1 MKLRRFLSCI
11 MALLLVC
18 GLPLSALAA
27 EYNIANGSIEIS
39 ASKDK
44 QTVTQNGNTVDDDSP
59 VITGTTTKNTLTIK
73 AEETATANVT
83 LSGVNIDVGGTGDY
97 DIYKPGEA
105 AVRITGEGNVTMELD
120 GENTVQSGVHRAGVE
135 KNDADSSGK
144 LTITDATG
152 TDGSLKATGGGG
164 GSGIGGGNGGSGSN
178 ITITGSAE
186 VTAQGGTGGAG
197 IGGGDLG
204 SGSDITITGSAE
216 VTANGGMGGSGIG
229 GGSRS
234 SGNGI
239 TISGSAQVE
248 ATGGLYASGIGGGY
262 NYIGEGTN
270 SGKGT
275 GSNITVSGDAQV
287 KAQGGNYDYSNGSN
301 KTQGAGAAIGN
312 GGHDEKGDNPVDAK
326 GEDAVVTTDA
336 PQEGKTYGLYV
347 GELKEGWVATYEPGE
362 NMDTEKPGSLT
373 YQDGI
378 KVPGAVPVPRKEPTC
393 TDPGHE
399 AGYEI
404 NGVLVAVTIS
414 AKGHNVPNG
423 TPNNDATC
431 VKLGTMT
438 GYCTNCKTT
447 VTVTDPNSTLKDHTF
462 TTYTPDPNNL
472 ATCTQA
478 GTKTAV
484 CDVCKNA
491 TDTLPDP
498 AKGHN
503 VPNGTPNGD
512 ATCVK
517 LGTMTGYCT
526 NCKKTVTVPDPNYA
540 PHTFTTYTPD
550 PDNLA
555 TCTQAGTKTAVCDVC
570 GKAAKTVTDPAKGHS
585 FTNYVYNNN
594 AQCGK
599 NGTETAICDRDG
611 CQATHT
617 RTKENSALT
626 HKFTNYIPDG
636 NATCTKDGTKTA
648 KCGNGCGKTHTV
660 TDVGSAL
667 GHSFTDYISN
677 NDATC
682 TKDGTK
688 TAKCGNGCG
697 KTHTVTDVGSA
708 LGHSFTHYISN
719 NDATCTKDGTKTAEC
734 DNGCGETHT
743 VTDVGSALG
752 HSFSDYISNKNA
764 TYTEDGTKTA
774 KCDHPDCDE
783 TDTIPDPGTRLPC
796 YQVKGKDGKAI
807 PHQNVRKDGVLTIT
821 VDADFAILTG
831 TLGGINALKA
841 QGIDTIV
848 FVTKAAS
855 STFALSDLLEQGS
868 IGDSYKLTHD
878 CETVSFTLGKKET
891 DVTGILAKP

>member
-1 MKLRRFLSCI
+1 MCI
-11 MALLLVC
+11 RDR
-18 GLPLSALAA
+18 G
-27 EYNIANGSIEIS
+27 
-39 ASKDK
+39 
-44 QTVTQNGNTVDDDSP
+44 
-59 VITGTTTKNTLTIK
+59 
-73 AEETATANVT
+73 
-83 LSGVNIDVGGTGDY
+83 GV
-97 DIYKPGEA
+97 
-105 AVRITGEGNVTMELD
+105 
-120 GENTVQSGVHRAGVE
+120 S
-135 KNDADSSGK
+135 
-144 LTITDATG
+144 
-152 TDGSLKATGGGG
+152 
-164 GSGIGGGNGGSGSN
+164 
-178 ITITGSAE
+178 
-186 VTAQGGTGGAG
+186 GAG
-197 IGGGDLG
+197 IGGGNLG
-204 SGSDITITGSAE
+204 EGSDITITGSAE
-216 VTANGGMGGSGIG
+216 VTAQGSNSGSGIG
-229 GGSRS
+229 GGSWGR
-234 SGNGI
+234 
-239 TISGSAQVE
+239 
-248 ATGGLYASGIGGGY
+248 
-262 NYIGEGTN
+262 
-270 SGKGT
+270 
-275 GSNITVSGDAQV
+275 GSNITVSEDAQV
-287 KAQGGNYDYSNGSN
+287 KAQGGNAVG
-301 KTQGAGAAIGN
+301 THGAGSSIGDGGFNNQN
-312 GGHDEKGDNPVDAK
+312 GREVTPNTDDLNEGWIATYAPG
-326 GEDAVVTTDA
+326 TTD
-336 PQEGKTYGLYV
+336 L
-347 GELKEGWVATYEPGE
+347 
-362 NMDTEKPGSLT
+362 DTAIPDTLT
-373 YQDGI
+373 YQG
-378 KVPGAVPVPRKEPTC
+378 VVEAGNAVPVAKLEPTC

-399 AGYEI
+399 AGFMI
-404 NGVLVAVTIS
+404 GDVLVAVTIP
-414 AKGHNVPNG
+414 ATGHNVPDG
-423 TPNNDATC
+423 TPNGDATC

-438 GYCTNCKTT
+438 GYCTNCKTE
-447 VTVTDPNSTLKDHTF
+447 VTVPDPNYAPHTF
-462 TTYTPDPNNL
+462 TTYTPDPDNL

-526 NCKKTVTVPDPNYA
+526 NCKTEVTVPDPNYA

-570 GKAAKTVTDPAKGHS
+570 KNATDTLPDPAKGHS

-667 GHSFTDYISN
+667 GHSF
-677 NDATC
+677 
-682 TKDGTK
+682 
-688 TAKCGNGCG
+688 
-697 KTHTVTDVGSA
+697 
-708 LGHSFTHYISN
+708 
-719 NDATCTKDGTKTAEC
+719 
-734 DNGCGETHT
+734 
-743 VTDVGSALG
+743 
-752 HSFSDYISNKNA
+752 SDYISNKDA

-783 TDTIPDPGTRLPC
+783 TDTIPDLGTRLPC